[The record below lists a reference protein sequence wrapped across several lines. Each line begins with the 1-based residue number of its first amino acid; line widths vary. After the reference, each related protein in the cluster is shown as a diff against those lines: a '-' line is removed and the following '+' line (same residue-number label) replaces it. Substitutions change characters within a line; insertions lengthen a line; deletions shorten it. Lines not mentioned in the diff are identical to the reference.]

1 MQDFESVIE
10 LLGMLA
16 TNPRSMILFTLLLVA
31 AVIDYRSY
39 RIPNWLTFSG
49 AAIGLLYSAFNPGV
63 TNHGLLWSL
72 AGLGIGFI
80 VMLPMYALKI
90 MGAGDVKLM
99 AMVGSLLGYTGILPA
114 VLCTFLAGGATALV
128 CALFRRVLG
137 QMLLNI
143 KEIANAAA
151 FSIFGGIPPNL
162 QVQANLSVGK
172 LPYGVS
178 IALGTL
184 AYVLANQL
192 GYL

>member
-1 MQDFESVIE
+1 MQDFESIIE

-16 TNPRSMILFTLLLVA
+16 MNPRSMILFTLLSVA

-49 AAIGLLYSAFNPGV
+49 AAIGLLYSAFNPGL

-80 VMLPMYALKI
+80 VMLPMYALRI

-99 AMVGSLLGYTGILPA
+99 AMVGSLLGYNEILPA
-114 VLCTFLAGGATALV
+114 VLCTLLAGGAAAIV
-128 CALFRRVLG
+128 CALYRRMLG
-137 QMLLNI
+137 QMLCNV
-143 KEIANAAA
+143 KEIANTAA
-151 FSIFGGIPPNL
+151 FSLFGGMQPSL
-162 QVQANLSVGK
+162 HVQASLSVGK

-178 IALGTL
+178 IAVGTL
-184 AYVLANQL
+184 AYVLLSQL